1 MSADVSKDGILPDSP
16 LLENIDFESVFKDFN
31 IEFDPIDAT
40 DFDEVAYINELFP
53 SEQSLASIDEVMNTI
68 AQKIQSIDEQTRQI
82 VHGQWKLEEQ
92 GPAVVAEASQM
103 IQSLFVKIR
112 EVQERAT
119 SSERMVAE
127 ITSDIQQLDQAKRNL
142 TLSITTLNNLALI
155 VGDIDRLNSVLAI
168 NTCAAK
174 EANSTNPF
182 DKDKQPSL
190 LTVAGIEDNLARA
203 QRLMEPMFSAYSTV
217 PAIKELDAELSNIFE
232 ALSTRLP
239 QELKDLLNGP
249 PARVIAEHAPKILAG
264 CRLLDL
270 LPSDKAKMDLV
281 QWFVSN
287 QLLEYQ
293 ELYEPSQAVAWLD
306 KIDHRYAWLRTNLT
320 PMERKIR
327 ALFPPEWLV
336 LERLIVEFCRITRKD
351 LEITM
356 QRRRADITHT
366 LLVFALQRTL
376 AFETSLSKV
385 ASGATLGCASV
396 VAESQKKKKPSQTTN
411 PFGADDDDDGDE
423 KDAEGEV
430 GSTDVAPP
438 PPPPPP
444 PANADANEAT
454 PKSSTGSA
462 PSSPFEGIISRC
474 FDPYF
479 DLYLNYVERALH
491 DQLVSR
497 LLGDM
502 SVNKSSLSTHEFG
515 EVLRDGVPANSGVGA
530 TGGGDMAE
538 NTLYSATDLFLLYK
552 QLLKQTL
559 QLNRGKGLVGLA
571 NLLRKYLSEYTEKV
585 LCHAIPGLTN
595 SSSLTSTGVAATASK
610 AFSLASLGLLR
621 DDSRDTTESA
631 GHDTPVSAL
640 TAATNLSNQ
649 FFANLLRDEQPVR
662 LSKDE
667 VVGVCVILVTAS
679 YCIKTVEELEKRL
692 KSEVRPASLA
702 KSISFSAE
710 IDALA
715 DCRSACVHRLVADLE
730 ASVIPQLNKMTKMP
744 WNSLTAVGDQ
754 SAYVTA
760 IISHLRTQ
768 VPIIRDTLYSVR
780 AHFTQICIKFA
791 DSIIN
796 RFVASLYRC
805 KPVNT
810 FGAEQ
815 LLLDTQCLKSALL
828 QLPLFG
834 TKISQPPPRSF
845 LGLVQGSMAHAER
858 IIKTVMLPIGTPPTS
873 TAFAGGTV
881 SAAAQTATSAGTAGA
896 PAPVAVASTNPFDAP
911 IARSEEPSDN
921 APVLGFVMG
930 PVDAKAAETFV
941 KSFFQLLPDADV
953 SVLQKVLDMK
963 GVKRVDQFPILDYFR
978 EAVKARNDS
987 KNADTSGSTSALH
1000 SGSSVTSSLPRPASS
1015 ATVGPSK
1022 QQQQLQ
1028 QERQNPQ
1035 SRMRQLE
1042 GLLQKKH

>member
-1 MSADVSKDGILPDSP
+1 MD
-16 LLENIDFESVFKDFN
+16 
-31 IEFDPIDAT
+31 
-40 DFDEVAYINELFP
+40 
-53 SEQSLASIDEVMNTI
+53 TI
-68 AQKIQSIDEQTRQI
+68 AHKIQSIDEQTRQI

-92 GPAVVAEASQM
+92 GPAVVNEASEM
-103 IQSLFVKIR
+103 IQSLFIKIR

-168 NTCAAK
+168 NTCASK
-174 EANSTNPF
+174 EISSTNPF
-182 DKDKQPSL
+182 DKDKQSSL

-217 PAIKELDAELSNIFE
+217 PAIKELDAELSNIFA
-232 ALSTRLP
+232 ALSTRVP
-239 QELKDLLNGP
+239 QELKYLLSGP
-249 PARVIAEHAPKILAG
+249 SARVIAEHAPKILAG

-270 LPSDKAKMDLV
+270 LPSDKAKMELV

-320 PMERKIR
+320 PTERKIR

-356 QRRRADITHT
+356 QRRRAEITHT

-376 AFETSLSKV
+376 AFETSLAKV
-385 ASGATLGCASV
+385 ASGATLNCTSIAT
-396 VAESQKKKKPSQTTN
+396 ESQKSSNPGKKSSQTTN
-411 PFGADDDDDGDE
+411 PFGTDENDHNDGQIE
-423 KDAEGEV
+423 EEGKEGNV
-430 GSTDVAPP
+430 DV
-438 PPPPPP
+438 
-444 PANADANEAT
+444 D
-454 PKSSTGSA
+454 GM
-462 PSSPFEGIISRC
+462 C

-497 LLGDM
+497 LVGDM
-502 SVNKSSLSTHEFG
+502 SVNKSSLSTHDFG
-515 EVLRDGVPANSGVGA
+515 EVLREGVPANSGVGGA
-530 TGGGDMAE
+530 GVGDMAE

-559 QLNRGKGLVGLA
+559 QLNRGKGLVGLS

-585 LCHAIPGLTN
+585 LCHAIPGLA
-595 SSSLTSTGVAATASK
+595 SSSSSTSSGVAASASK

-621 DDSRDTTESA
+621 DDSRDTADAT
-631 GHDTPVSAL
+631 GHDAPVSAL

-692 KSEVRPASLA
+692 KSEVWAIFSYLFVIYSLSSTVINVLESACERCREHALISRFVETVRPANLA

-744 WNSLTAVGDQ
+744 WNSLAAVGDQ

-760 IISHLRTQ
+760 IISHLKTQ
-768 VPIIRDTLYSVR
+768 VPIIRDTLFSVR
-780 AHFTQICIKFA
+780 WDFIWI
-791 DSIIN
+791 
-796 RFVASLYRC
+796 
-805 KPVNT
+805 
-810 FGAEQ
+810 
-815 LLLDTQCLKSALL
+815 
-828 QLPLFG
+828 
-834 TKISQPPPRSF
+834 
-845 LGLVQGSMAHAER
+845 
-858 IIKTVMLPIGTPPTS
+858 
-873 TAFAGGTV
+873 
-881 SAAAQTATSAGTAGA
+881 
-896 PAPVAVASTNPFDAP
+896 
-911 IARSEEPSDN
+911 
-921 APVLGFVMG
+921 
-930 PVDAKAAETFV
+930 
-941 KSFFQLLPDADV
+941 
-953 SVLQKVLDMK
+953 
-963 GVKRVDQFPILDYFR
+963 
-978 EAVKARNDS
+978 
-987 KNADTSGSTSALH
+987 
-1000 SGSSVTSSLPRPASS
+1000 
-1015 ATVGPSK
+1015 
-1022 QQQQLQ
+1022 
-1028 QERQNPQ
+1028 
-1035 SRMRQLE
+1035 
-1042 GLLQKKH
+1042 

>member
-1 MSADVSKDGILPDSP
+1 MSADVSKDSTLPDSQ
-16 LLENIDFESVFKDFN
+16 LLEDIDFESVLKDFN

-40 DFDEVAYINELFP
+40 DFDEVAYINEIFP
-53 SEQSLASIDEVMNTI
+53 SEQSLSSIDEVMNTI
-68 AQKIQSIDEQTRQI
+68 AQKIQNIDEQTRQI

-396 VAESQKKKKPSQTTN
+396 VAESQKNKKKPSQTTN
-411 PFGADDDDDGDE
+411 PFGADDDDDDE
-423 KDAEGEV
+423 KEGEGEV
-430 GSTDVAPP
+430 GRTDAAPP
-438 PPPPPP
+438 T

-515 EVLRDGVPANSGVGA
+515 EVLRDGVPASSGVGA

-559 QLNRGKGLVGLA
+559 QLNRGKGLVA
-571 NLLRKYLSEYTEKV
+571 MR
-585 LCHAIPGLTN
+585 
-595 SSSLTSTGVAATASK
+595 
-610 AFSLASLGLLR
+610 LLR

-702 KSISFSAE
+702 KSISFSSE

-796 RFVASLYRC
+796 RFVASLFRC

-845 LGLVQGSMAHAER
+845 LGLVQESMAHAER
-858 IIKTVMLPIGTPPTS
+858 IIKTVMLPIGTPPAS
-873 TAFAGGTV
+873 TAFAGVT
-881 SAAAQTATSAGTAGA
+881 AQTAAGA
-896 PAPVAVASTNPFDAP
+896 PAPVGAAASTNPFDAP
-911 IARSEEPSDN
+911 IARSEETADN

-941 KSFFQLLPDADV
+941 RSFFQLLPDADV

-987 KNADTSGSTSALH
+987 KSADTPGSTSALH
-1000 SGSSVTSSLPRPASS
+1000 SGSSVASSLPRQGSS
-1015 ATVGPSK
+1015 AAVGPSK
-1022 QQQQLQ
+1022 Q